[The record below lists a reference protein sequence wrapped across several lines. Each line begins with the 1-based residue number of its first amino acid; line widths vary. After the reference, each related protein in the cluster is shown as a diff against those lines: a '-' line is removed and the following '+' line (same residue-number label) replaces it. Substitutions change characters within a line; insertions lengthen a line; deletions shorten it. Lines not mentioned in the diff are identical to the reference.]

1 MNSGSKSFILI
12 CGLAIATLYS
22 CKKSQDAVS
31 TSPAPV
37 ETVKLQFQLG
47 NISTVET
54 PIGGRKA
61 SDNVSARDLY
71 DSTIYGIDVRY
82 TGYLPY
88 AQGLFNKAGFVTLEV
103 PKNSTFIINVGAIKK
118 GTGGGLYWK
127 DTTGNYQY
135 FYQPFKRRLMNEME
149 YSDKVANTPWQLYP
163 IFMIG
168 VYNMSVRA
176 NAISNEEEVFYY
188 SELDT
193 HFGSTTINVGDTAMT
208 VNLPLKR
215 VSFGLQYRATNF
227 NEGTLIAEYGGV
239 MKPQSFKPSD
249 ISNSMHI
256 YTANAYRFTE
266 DLGDE
271 KLHLTLKWQKA
282 DGSIVLVGQ
291 KDLSP
296 KRNSLT
302 TIKVAV
308 PEKTGIKPLI
318 ELSDTTFS
326 GNEDIDL

>member
-1 MNSGSKSFILI
+1 MMG
-12 CGLAIATLYS
+12 ALYS
-22 CKKSQDAVS
+22 CKKSQDTVTA
-31 TSPAPV
+31 TPTPV
-37 ETVKLQFQLG
+37 ETVKLQFRLG

-54 PIGGRKA
+54 PIEGKKTG
-61 SDNVSARDLY
+61 DNTAAKDLY
-71 DSTIYGIDVRY
+71 DSTIYAIDVRY
-82 TGYLPY
+82 TGYLPF
-88 AQGLFNKAGFVTLEV
+88 AQGLFNQAGVVTLEV

-118 GTGGGLYWK
+118 GTGAGLYWK
-127 DTTGNYQY
+127 DTTGSYQY
-135 FYQPFKRRLMNEME
+135 FHKPFNRRLMNELE
-149 YSDKVANTPWQLYP
+149 YSDKVVNTPWQLYP
-163 IFMIG
+163 VFMIG

-176 NAISNEEEVFYY
+176 NAVTNDEEVFYY

-193 HFGSTTINVGDTAMT
+193 HFGTTTINVGDTAMS
-208 VNLPLKR
+208 VNIPMKR
-215 VSFGLQYRATNF
+215 VSFGLQYSAANF

-271 KLHLTLKWQKA
+271 TLHLTLKWQKA
-282 DGSIVLVGQ
+282 DGSIIVVGQ

-302 TIKVAV
+302 TINVTI
-308 PEKTGIKPLI
+308 PGKTGIQPLI
-318 ELSDTTFS
+318 ELSDTTFI
-326 GNEDIDL
+326 GNEDINF